1 MASGGVDLDPRV
13 PGDSGGAEEQEEH
26 KEEQE
31 EENRAFEVVMCLQL
45 VFKFFQSFL
54 PLFSFRVKRIRNTT
68 SFKYLILNI

>member
-31 EENRAFEVVMCLQL
+31 EENRAFEVVMCFQL
-45 VFKFFQSFL
+45 VLKFFVQSFL
-54 PLFSFRVKRIRNTT
+54 SIFSLRVK
-68 SFKYLILNI
+68 

>member
-45 VFKFFQSFL
+45 VFKFFSVVFAYI
-54 PLFSFRVKRIRNTT
+54 FF
-68 SFKYLILNI
+68 

>member
-31 EENRAFEVVMCLQL
+31 EENRAFEVL
-45 VFKFFQSFL
+45 VLKFFWSRFCLYFL
-54 PLFSFRVKRIRNTT
+54 LGSKE
-68 SFKYLILNI
+68 